1 MLEAVNKKD
10 GVFTEAD
17 EQTLQAL
24 AEFCG
29 LLVICCRMREDFAS
43 TDNQLKVQSV
53 AHMVKV
59 IIVRNFKNLGCSRD
73 PCLSQTMHQGTPS
86 GGQSDKAVHKG
97 GAVGSKVHNMII
109 LCKHTKYT

>member
-43 TDNQLKVQSV
+43 TDNRFKVQSV
-53 AHMVKV
+53 AHMLRV
-59 IIVRNFKNLGCSRD
+59 IIVR
-73 PCLSQTMHQGTPS
+73 T
-86 GGQSDKAVHKG
+86 
-97 GAVGSKVHNMII
+97 SKI
-109 LCKHTKYT
+109 